1 MTLSHGASR
10 ARGSGRIGVTI
21 VRQLVEGAGGEV
33 GVASD
38 ECWTTFW

>member
-1 MTLSHGASR
+1 MHLVTLSHGASR
-10 ARGSGRIGVTI
+10 ARGGGGIGLTI

-38 ECWTTFW
+38 E